1 MRRSTRAV
9 IAAVAALAVLGPI
22 GWFWYD
28 SLVPGTYDM
37 TAMGYPDSGGG
48 PAVAHDHAAGISVAD
63 LKGPSGT
70 PDVAVTLTAR
80 KDGARYTL
88 NGSSPARRSGRS
100 RAS

>member
-1 MRRSTRAV
+1 M
-9 IAAVAALAVLGPI
+9 AALAVLGPI